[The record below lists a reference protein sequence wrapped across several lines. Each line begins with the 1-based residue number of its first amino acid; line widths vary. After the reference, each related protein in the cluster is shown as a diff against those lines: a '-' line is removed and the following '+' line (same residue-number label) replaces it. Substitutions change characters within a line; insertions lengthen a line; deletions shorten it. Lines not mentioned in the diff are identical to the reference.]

1 MPKSTHHGVEF
12 ETAATGDVLITTHHF
27 NGSIRFLVPKK
38 ALVAYAVED
47 EVARLIKI
55 CRLKDE
61 RIAAAEGEAKALARI
76 NEELQQRVDVIESPD
91 RDALIRLSHA
101 LHLI

>member
-1 MPKSTHHGVEF
+1 MDEIILKQRIIQLEGQLD
-12 ETAATGDVLITTHHF
+12 AATMEQD
-27 NGSIRFLVPKK
+27 
-38 ALVAYAVED
+38 
-47 EVARLIKI
+47 RLIKI

-91 RDALIRLSHA
+91 RDALIRLSRA